1 MRTIQTHDRF
11 PLSSVKPLE
20 GLLGYREYCLKATR
34 AALKEQSRHREIS
47 PVSGDRL
54 EPLGDLEGLPYGRCA
69 ASGSL
74 FLTLL
79 PSPEVWSK
87 LLRDVNE
94 YRHSPKAFH
103 STLAI
108 SRTDNVL
115 IRKLDWIQET
125 LRLQELNRPRVLEAC
140 SGPSALTHL
149 LKESGLCS
157 DLLPVDEMTLA
168 NRPGDSGK
176 QDPVQAALLLES
188 LDRVDDPVRLLEA
201 VRARLSEGGLLFVT
215 ALVSSG
221 FDLAVLG
228 LKNLYLYPPDR
239 ANCFSLRGL
248 RELLSRV
255 GFQLLEVSTPG
266 VLDVEIVRSHLN
278 RDPALSVSGFERE
291 ILESDG
297 PTQEAFQEF
306 LQQQGLSS
314 FARIVATKR
323 LQVVRPPLAAAT
335 RKQK

>member
-1 MRTIQTHDRF
+1 MRTIQTQDRF

-34 AALKEQSRHREIS
+34 AALEGENRRRQIS
-47 PVSGDRL
+47 PVNGQRL
-54 EPLGDLEGLPYGRCA
+54 EPAVEFEGVSYARCP

-79 PSPEVWSK
+79 PSPEAWSK

-103 STLAI
+103 SALAI

-115 IRKLDWIQET
+115 IRKLDWIRET
-125 LRLQELNRPRVLEAC
+125 LRLQELSKPRILEAAP
-140 SGPSALTHL
+140 GPSPFTHL
-149 LKESGLCS
+149 LRESVLCS
-157 DLLPVDEMTLA
+157 DLRPVNEMALA
-168 NRPGDSGK
+168 NRPEDSGK
-176 QDPVQAALLLES
+176 QEPVQAALLLES

-221 FDLAVLG
+221 FDIAVLG

-239 ANCFSLRGL
+239 TNCFSLRGL
-248 RELLSRV
+248 TELLSRV

-266 VLDVEIVRSHLN
+266 VLDVEIVRAHLD

-297 PTQEAFQEF
+297 PTQEAFQGF

-314 FARIVATKR
+314 FARIVG
-323 LQVVRPPLAAAT
+323 